1 MNHYAIFLSNGS
13 DKNLLIEQI
22 LSKNLSGILVNFNK
36 IEGVLFSKIS
46 VTALLEEEE
55 RHGFTEVTKSLNR
68 SLKSMSS
75 GEQKRIF
82 LHYLLVQKFDFM
94 ILDNPFDNLDIA
106 TRESLKTMFCE
117 ASKKITFIQLVHRE
131 RDLLPF
137 IESILTFDNKHNF
150 ILQPDKQVFLQQYHA
165 SQKNH
170 FTGEIPP
177 PLRLYENVQHELIKF
192 QNVKVNYN
200 EKLILQDITWTIR
213 KGEFWHL
220 RGPNGSGK
228 TTILSMVTGD
238 NPKGYGQNL
247 TLFGIKKGSGESIWT
262 IKENIGY
269 VTPSMVDLFST
280 RHTLAQMLISGFHD
294 SIGLYIYPTDS
305 QIDTANSWLKLI
317 EKEEFTDKLFC
328 VLSAGQQ
335 RMALVIRAMI
345 KHPPL
350 LILDEPIA
358 GLDDFHSLLV
368 VSLINKIADES
379 NTAILYVSHQEEEGL
394 FPKQIFELIPTENG
408 AIGRILE

>member
-46 VTALLEEEE
+46 ITAILEEENQ
-55 RHGFTEVTKSLNR
+55 HGFTEVTKSLNR

-75 GEQKRIF
+75 GEQKRVF
-82 LHYLLVQKFDFM
+82 LHYLLAQKFDFI

-117 ASKKITFIQLVHRE
+117 ASKKTIIIQLVHRE

-137 IESILTFDNKHNF
+137 IESILTLENKHNF
-150 ILQPDKQVFLQQYHA
+150 ILQPDKQAFLQQYHA

-177 PLRLYENVQHELIKF
+177 PLRMYENVQQELIKF

-200 EKLILQDITWTIR
+200 EKPILQDITWTIR

-228 TTILSMVTGD
+228 TTILSMITGD

-247 TLFGIKKGSGESIWT
+247 TLFGLKKGSGESIWT

-317 EKEEFTDKLFC
+317 GMEEFTDKLFC
-328 VLSAGQQ
+328 LLSAGQQ
-335 RMALVIRAMI
+335 RMALVVRAMI

-408 AIGRILE
+408 AIGKILE

>member
-46 VTALLEEEE
+46 VAALLEEEE

-68 SLKSMSS
+68 SFKSMSS

-137 IESILTFDNKHNF
+137 IESILTFENKHNF

-200 EKLILQDITWTIR
+200 EKPILQDITWTIR

-317 EKEEFTDKLFC
+317 EMEEFTDKLFC
-328 VLSAGQQ
+328 LLSAGQQ

>member
-1 MNHYAIFLSNGS
+1 MNHYAIFLSNGN

-36 IEGVLFSKIS
+36 IEGVFFSKIS
-46 VTALLEEEE
+46 ITAILEEEHQ
-55 RHGFTEVTKSLNR
+55 HGLTEVTKLLNR

-75 GEQKRIF
+75 GEQKRVF
-82 LHYLLVQKFDFM
+82 LHYLLAQKLDFM

-106 TRESLKTMFCE
+106 TRESLKTMFCK
-117 ASKKITFIQLVHRE
+117 ASQKTTFIQLVHRE

-150 ILQPDKQVFLQQYHA
+150 ILQPDKQDFLQQYQA

-177 PLRLYENVQHELIKF
+177 PLQLYENVQQELIKF
-192 QNVKVNYN
+192 QNVKVNYD
-200 EKLILQDITWTIR
+200 EKPILQDITWTIR

-228 TTILSMVTGD
+228 TTILSMITGD

-294 SIGLYIYPTDS
+294 SIGLYIYPTDL
-305 QIDTANSWLKLI
+305 QIDTANLWLKLVGM
-317 EKEEFTDKLFC
+317 EEFTDKLFC
-328 VLSAGQQ
+328 LLSAGQQ

-408 AIGRILE
+408 AIGRILG

>member
-1 MNHYAIFLSNGS
+1 MNHYAIFLSNGN

-36 IEGVLFSKIS
+36 IEGVFFSKIS
-46 VTALLEEEE
+46 IIAILEEEDQ
-55 RHGFTEVTKSLNR
+55 HGFTEVTKLLNR

-75 GEQKRIF
+75 GEQKRVF
-82 LHYLLVQKFDFM
+82 LRYLLAQKFDFM

-106 TRESLKTMFCE
+106 TRESLKTIFCK

-150 ILQPDKQVFLQQYHA
+150 ILQPDKQDFLQQYQA

-177 PLRLYENVQHELIKF
+177 PLQLYENVQQELIKF
-192 QNVKVNYN
+192 QNVKVNYD
-200 EKLILQDITWTIR
+200 EKPILQDITWTIR

-228 TTILSMVTGD
+228 TTILSMITGD

-294 SIGLYIYPTDS
+294 SIGLYIYPTDL

-317 EKEEFTDKLFC
+317 EMEEFTNKLFC
-328 VLSAGQQ
+328 LLSAGQQ

-408 AIGRILE
+408 AIGRILG